1 MSLCSGDVV
10 YASLAQMAVKGQA
23 NAKVEG
29 LAIGMLDVFSSA
41 FWSHPSFAHSV
52 IRNCDEELAFN
63 KDASNVH
70 IFEPPKSFD
79 VVYNMWA
86 TIDIPGLVNMAS
98 ISIRD
103 GDLHGKRKREGAGA
117 GVAEYEVLNKKDVG
131 LVPTFNCQLVNKG
144 ADFAGETG
152 INTKTGNDVMLIE
165 GTDLASAQ
173 FLEQLVNENAYA
185 EITITADDDAH
196 GDYKDSENGAQT
208 TLKGKRCIVT
218 NYGDPLAGKGY
229 SVGDLQFAHRQL
241 WVIETDAYRIGYPGA
256 AGQKFAN
263 LAATSKLSFVQT
275 GLDTYVDSIK
285 KRIVGSP
292 FVFSTSQ
299 PRYVDS
305 VGQYII
311 KECEMTIGGARVGL
325 LNSMYLYIHE
335 ELMGQPGR
343 RMYEMCG
350 KQGDLS
356 DPALDTTGNLTC
368 GTKKLLAQSMQA
380 RRLYVNLPFWWA
392 NGKLERALK
401 TIALQ
406 LHKVQFKITARALK
420 DCVAYASWGGSG
432 VPAATTDYQAVGV
445 VKTGVKTG
453 DVTCETIN
461 NYTLTGGTVAEDNLT
476 FSTAA
481 ESVDTARSIA
491 TYTRAGE
498 EINQSRG
505 QHSIGPVRPTGGD
518 VQINKIGSGTSRGSD
533 DTARAYLTVDFAG
546 IFLNQQSRDLY
557 LKLDEKTLFTEVL
570 GTDTDGTTL
579 GNAHAAAQTQTLAFS
594 NGVTDVMVAAQSLG
608 AGKRFGDVWGL
619 MGTLPDSVSD
629 LRDDALQN
637 LSFNISSTPRT
648 MAGLSADYYRTVTQY
663 HAANTMSSM
672 KGLYYWN
679 VQLFSELNGTRC
691 VNSFL
696 NCSKIDDLRVRYKV
710 NNEAYGPDGSQLLTD
725 GVKMQFF
732 SHSYNIMQFRGGMAG
747 KTFA

>member
-1 MSLCSGDVV
+1 
-10 YASLAQMAVKGQA
+10 
-23 NAKVEG
+23 
-29 LAIGMLDVFSSA
+29 
-41 FWSHPSFAHSV
+41 
-52 IRNCDEELAFN
+52 
-63 KDASNVH
+63 
-70 IFEPPKSFD
+70 
-79 VVYNMWA
+79 
-86 TIDIPGLVNMAS
+86 
-98 ISIRD
+98 
-103 GDLHGKRKREGAGA
+103 
-117 GVAEYEVLNKKDVG
+117 
-131 LVPTFNCQLVNKG
+131 
-144 ADFAGETG
+144 
-152 INTKTGNDVMLIE
+152 
-165 GTDLASAQ
+165 
-173 FLEQLVNENAYA
+173 
-185 EITITADDDAH
+185 
-196 GDYKDSENGAQT
+196 
-208 TLKGKRCIVT
+208 
-218 NYGDPLAGKGY
+218 
-229 SVGDLQFAHRQL
+229 
-241 WVIETDAYRIGYPGA
+241 
-256 AGQKFAN
+256 
-263 LAATSKLSFVQT
+263 
-275 GLDTYVDSIK
+275 
-285 KRIVGSP
+285 
-292 FVFSTSQ
+292 
-299 PRYVDS
+299 
-305 VGQYII
+305 
-311 KECEMTIGGARVGL
+311 
-325 LNSMYLYIHE
+325 MYLYVHE

-356 DPALDTTGNLTC
+356 DPALDKTGDLTC

-432 VPAATTDYQAVGV
+432 VPAATTEYQAVTV
-445 VKTGVKTG
+445 TGGAVG
-453 DVTCETIN
+453 CADVN
-461 NYTLTGGTVAEDNLT
+461 NYATDLTTEIGTD
-476 FSTAA
+476 AA
-481 ESVDTARSIA
+481 VSIA
-491 TYTRAGE
+491 TYTRNGE

-518 VQINKIGSGTSRGSD
+518 VQINKFGSETSRGSD

-557 LKLDEKTLFTEVL
+557 LQLDEKTLFTEVL

-579 GNAHAAAQTQTLAFS
+579 GTAHAAPQTQTLAFS

-619 MGTLPDSVSD
+619 MGTLPDSESK
-629 LRDDALQN
+629 LRDDALEN

-648 MAGLSADYYRTVTQY
+648 TAGLSADYYRIVTQY

-710 NNEAYGPDGSQLLTD
+710 NNAAYGSDLVKLLEA

-732 SHSYNIMQFRGGMAG
+732 SHTFNIMQYRGGMAG
-747 KTFA
+747 KMFA

>member
-98 ISIRD
+98 IAVRD
-103 GDLHGKRKREGAGA
+103 GDKNGKVRRTGTGE
-117 GVAEYEVLNKKDVG
+117 GVAEYEVLNKKDTD
-131 LVPTFNCQLVNKG
+131 LVPKFNCQLVNKG

-185 EITITADDDAH
+185 EITITADDNAH
-196 GDYKDSENGAQT
+196 GDYKDSVNGDQT

-218 NYGDPLAGKGY
+218 NYGDPLVGKGY
-229 SVGDLQFAHRQL
+229 SVAGSDLQFAHRQL
-241 WVIETDAYRIGYPGA
+241 WVIENDSYRIGYPGA
-256 AGQKFAN
+256 TTVLAADNVTQVNQKFAN
-263 LAATSKLSFVQT
+263 LAATSQLSFIQT

-292 FVFSTSQ
+292 FVFSDSQ

-356 DPALDTTGNLTC
+356 DPAW
-368 GTKKLLAQSMQA
+368 TKQ
-380 RRLYVNLPFWWA
+380 
-392 NGKLERALK
+392 
-401 TIALQ
+401 
-406 LHKVQFKITARALK
+406 
-420 DCVAYASWGGSG
+420 
-432 VPAATTDYQAVGV
+432 
-445 VKTGVKTG
+445 
-453 DVTCETIN
+453 
-461 NYTLTGGTVAEDNLT
+461 
-476 FSTAA
+476 
-481 ESVDTARSIA
+481 
-491 TYTRAGE
+491 
-498 EINQSRG
+498 EI
-505 QHSIGPVRPTGGD
+505 
-518 VQINKIGSGTSRGSD
+518 
-533 DTARAYLTVDFAG
+533 
-546 IFLNQQSRDLY
+546 
-557 LKLDEKTLFTEVL
+557 
-570 GTDTDGTTL
+570 
-579 GNAHAAAQTQTLAFS
+579 
-594 NGVTDVMVAAQSLG
+594 
-608 AGKRFGDVWGL
+608 
-619 MGTLPDSVSD
+619 
-629 LRDDALQN
+629 
-637 LSFNISSTPRT
+637 
-648 MAGLSADYYRTVTQY
+648 
-663 HAANTMSSM
+663 
-672 KGLYYWN
+672 
-679 VQLFSELNGTRC
+679 
-691 VNSFL
+691 
-696 NCSKIDDLRVRYKV
+696 
-710 NNEAYGPDGSQLLTD
+710 
-725 GVKMQFF
+725 
-732 SHSYNIMQFRGGMAG
+732 
-747 KTFA
+747 

>member
-98 ISIRD
+98 IYVRD
-103 GDLHGKRKREGAGA
+103 GEKEGKVRATTRGT
-117 GVAEYEVLNKKDVG
+117 AEYEVLNKKDVG
-131 LVPTFNCQLVNKG
+131 LVPKFSAKIFKS
-144 ADFAGETG
+144 ADTNEQDKTETG
-152 INTKTGNDVMLIE
+152 GYIIQ
-165 GTDLASAQ
+165 GTNLASAE
-173 FLEQLVNENAYA
+173 FLEELVNANAYA
-185 EITITADDDAH
+185 EITIVTADALLAPLVQD
-196 GDYKDSENGAQT
+196 E
-208 TLKGKRCIVT
+208 RCIVT
-218 NYGDPLAGKGY
+218 NYGDPVAGQEYTLEGSDRKFNG
-229 SVGDLQFAHRQL
+229 RQL
-241 WVIETDAYRIGYPGA
+241 WRITDIDYTIGY
-256 AGQKFAN
+256 
-263 LAATSKLSFVQT
+263 T
-275 GLDTYVDSIK
+275 GLDTGDNNDAFTSTVFTGLDAGVANAKEFTFVQSGLTTYAASVGANIM
-285 KRIVGSP
+285 GSP
-292 FVFSTSQ
+292 FVFSDSQ

-356 DPALDTTGNLTC
+356 DPALDTTGKLTC

-432 VPAATTDYQAVGV
+432 VPAATTEYQSVTVTGGV
-445 VKTGVKTG
+445 VGCADVK
-453 DVTCETIN
+453 
-461 NYTLTGGTVAEDNLT
+461 NYQDNVALDTVIGID
-476 FSTAA
+476 AA
-481 ESVDTARSIA
+481 VSIA

-505 QHSIGPVRPTGGD
+505 QHSIGPVRPSGGD

-710 NNEAYGPDGSQLLTD
+710 NNEAYGPDGSKLLTD